1 VVWSKHKHPFVKLP
15 NDPVF
20 LKVLLK
26 EKESKEEMWK
36 EQIKEKE
43 ERIKEK
49 QSKEEMWKEQI
60 KEKERKEEMWKEQI
74 KDKERYWKAME
85 SHMEEKIMKLNTEV
99 LALKRKSGGMDAYH
113 TSVSSSQS

>member
-1 VVWSKHKHPFVKLP
+1 MVWSKHKHPFVKLP

-20 LKVLLK
+20 LKALLKEKEERIKEKEERIKDKESKEEMWKEQIK

-36 EQIKEKE
+36 EQIKEK
-43 ERIKEK
+43 
-49 QSKEEMWKEQI
+49 
-60 KEKERKEEMWKEQI
+60 
-74 KDKERYWKAME
+74 DRYWKAME

-99 LALKRKSGGMDAYH
+99 LALKSKSGGMDAYH